1 MPHMRVVL
9 QRVTAAGVSVEG
21 TPVASIG
28 HGLLLLVGIA
38 PEDGPADVDAA
49 VDRIARLR
57 IFSDPEG
64 RMNHSVVDVH
74 GEILVVSQFTLY
86 GDLSRGLR
94 PSFTGAG
101 DPEHAEPL
109 IGRMVDGFRS
119 QGLDASSGIFGAK
132 MSVDLV
138 NDGPVTFTL
147 EFADGLHMRR

>member
-1 MPHMRVVL
+1 MRVVL
-9 QRVTAAGVSVEG
+9 QRVTSARVSVEG

-28 HGLLLLVGIA
+28 PGLLLLVGIG
-38 PEDGPADVDAA
+38 PEDSSADVDAA
-49 VDRIARLR
+49 VERIARIR
-57 IFSDPEG
+57 IFPDPEG

-101 DPEHAEPL
+101 DPDRAEPL
-109 IGRMVDGFRS
+109 IERMVDGFRS
-119 QGLDASSGIFGAK
+119 RNLEASSGVFGAK

-147 EFADGLHMRR
+147 EFAEGGLVRR